1 MYCGTTQKVAIHD
14 DVRRYRR
21 ETCRSAINPR
31 GILWS
36 HRELKLLFGVV
47 WLGGRVQF
55 RSAEPPVRH
64 AVFRRSWRL
73 RWSVVGA
80 AILLTSCAPAG
91 VLDPQGPIAS
101 AERLLLIN
109 STAIMLVVVIPVIVA
124 TLDLRSYGLVMVRAV
139 RLICLRPRV
148 LLGSGS

>member
-1 MYCGTTQKVAIHD
+1 MRYATLALALFVA
-14 DVRRYRR
+14 
-21 ETCRSAINPR
+21 TALGACSQ
-31 GILWS
+31 GI
-36 HRELKLLFGVV
+36 
-47 WLGGRVQF
+47 
-55 RSAEPPVRH
+55 
-64 AVFRRSWRL
+64 
-73 RWSVVGA
+73 
-80 AILLTSCAPAG
+80 
-91 VLDPQGPIAS
+91 LDPQGPIAS